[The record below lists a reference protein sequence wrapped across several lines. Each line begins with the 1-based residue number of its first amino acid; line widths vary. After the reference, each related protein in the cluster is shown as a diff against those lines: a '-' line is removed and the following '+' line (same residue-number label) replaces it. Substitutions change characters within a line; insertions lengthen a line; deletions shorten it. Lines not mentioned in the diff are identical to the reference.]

1 MKNITKIIMAI
12 FLIFLFANSAFGF
25 PGMGGNIS
33 NTSIPQ
39 KTGTLTQIDIKNST
53 GSDQDIIM
61 VQHLIEVDAVQLK
74 AENKLFI
81 RETLIFRNIGK
92 KDFFGNLRTW
102 MPDGTEI
109 NTIRVSRSEMMT
121 GGGMIPLEIS
131 MEGNILSWNDSV
143 AKNSSLPF
151 LYAVEYVVPQTGS
164 GMENFSK
171 KLTIPGIIN
180 YSYMEKPGLPAVIA
194 QINKSEGS
202 TVRFL
207 DENGNEITPTESD
220 QKGVINRFSSPKFNE
235 LNVEILPSG
244 AENSQSSKAA
254 SGTSYA
260 VYIVIGI
267 LIILALSYPYIKK
280 KLKTEGD
287 KSEKTAQ
294 ISKEK
299 KIKEL
304 SKVDSDVLSRKFE
317 RKNQKELEDLKKEL
331 LSKIK
336 DIKKE
341 YESGDLLDEEYED
354 KRKPYQDDLN
364 EIEQRLKKMG

>member
-1 MKNITKIIMAI
+1 MK
-12 FLIFLFANSAFGF
+12 
-25 PGMGGNIS
+25 
-33 NTSIPQ
+33 
-39 KTGTLTQIDIKNST
+39 
-53 GSDQDIIM
+53 
-61 VQHLIEVDAVQLK
+61 
-74 AENKLFI
+74 
-81 RETLIFRNIGK
+81 
-92 KDFFGNLRTW
+92 
-102 MPDGTEI
+102 
-109 NTIRVSRSEMMT
+109 
-121 GGGMIPLEIS
+121 PLEIS
-131 MEGNILSWNDSV
+131 MDGNILSWNDSI

-151 LYAVEYVVPQTGS
+151 LYAVEYVVTQTGS

-180 YSYMEKPGLPAVIA
+180 YSYMEKPGLPAVIVK
-194 QINKSEGS
+194 INKSEGS

-220 QKGVINRFSSPKFNE
+220 QKGELNRFSSPTFNE
-235 LNVEILPSG
+235 LNVEILSSG
-244 AENSQSSKAA
+244 AENSQSPKAP
-254 SGTSYA
+254 SGTSYT

-280 KLKTEGD
+280 KLTTEGD
-287 KSEKTAQ
+287 KTSGKTAQ

-299 KIKEL
+299 KIEKL

-317 RKNQKELEDLKKEL
+317 RKNQKELEYLKKEL
-331 LSKIK
+331 LSRIK

-364 EIEQRLKKMG
+364 EIEKRLKKMG